1 MCRSVI
7 TDRRYCLAYSR
18 GAGVGRGLGV
28 GWGLAVGVGLGVIV
42 GVAVAVAVGVAVG
55 VDEAVAVAVGVGEG
69 HGFGTHPAILTVSTR
84 QPSLEPLVSLAIRQR
99 SLLSPAKMKGR
110 FTTVVIKPSEL
121 PLHAC
126 RPAIGLPRTVLIVR
140 LYPPITKL
148 PPAARMS

>member
-1 MCRSVI
+1 M
-7 TDRRYCLAYSR
+7 R
-18 GAGVGRGLGV
+18 GNGVARGI
-28 GWGLAVGVGLGVIV
+28 A
-42 GVAVAVAVGVAVG
+42 VAVAVALG
-55 VDEAVAVAVGVGEG
+55 VDEAVGVAVAVGVGEG

-99 SLLSPAKMKGR
+99 SLVLPAKNKGR

-121 PLHAC
+121 PLHAR

-140 LYPPITKL
+140 LYPPMTKL

>member
-7 TDRRYCLAYSR
+7 IDRRYCLVYGR
-18 GAGVGRGLGV
+18 GAGVGRDLGV
-28 GWGLAVGVGLGVIV
+28 TLGLAVGVGLGVIV
-42 GVAVAVAVGVAVG
+42 GVAVAVAVGVALGVAVG

-99 SLLSPAKMKGR
+99 SLLFPAKMKGR

-121 PLHAC
+121 PLHA
-126 RPAIGLPRTVLIVR
+126 
-140 LYPPITKL
+140 
-148 PPAARMS
+148 